1 MWEDY
6 DDFDFDEAKS
16 GVLGKLGGLPPY
28 VSAALIFAIPF
39 MVVDFF
45 NYYSAGTALVLST
58 PLLAIFYTACGAVA
72 GKFAGDR
79 DLSPNFLLTGAF
91 AGIILWLVSTVVN
104 TIISLI
110 VGAAS
115 LGTTLL
121 LGIPYLCL
129 CAPLQLVGGGL
140 MGGLGGFIYSLFYKG
155 SDHDSDY
162 GDYYG

>member
-6 DDFDFDEAKS
+6 DDFNFDEAKS

-28 VSAALIFAIPF
+28 VSAALMFAIPF

-72 GKFAGDR
+72 GKLAGDR
-79 DLSPNFLLTGAF
+79 DFSPNFLLTGAF

-104 TIISLI
+104 TITGIRLRSSFCLMLASTARPS
-110 VGAAS
+110 VPGMFKSSRMMPGRGADPGSAY
-115 LGTTLL
+115 LPR
-121 LGIPYLCL
+121 PYR
-129 CAPLQLVGGGL
+129 
-140 MGGLGGFIYSLFYKG
+140 
-155 SDHDSDY
+155 
-162 GDYYG
+162 